1 MTSEVFEH
9 QISKSTITYFSLRGF
24 VRTVYSMC
32 AKILTIIT
40 KNSIAA
46 TAAQIE
52 LSIALFRF

>member
-1 MTSEVFEH
+1 MY
-9 QISKSTITYFSLRGF
+9 STQY
-24 VRTVYSMC
+24 